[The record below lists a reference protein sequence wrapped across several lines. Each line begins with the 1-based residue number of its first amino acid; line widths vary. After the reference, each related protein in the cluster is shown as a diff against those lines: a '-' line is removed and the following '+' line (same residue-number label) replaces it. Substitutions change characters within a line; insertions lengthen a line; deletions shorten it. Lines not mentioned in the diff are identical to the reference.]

1 MKNNIIKMYF
11 LKAILWFMVS
21 MPIIVIFFTD
31 EHNLSI
37 SQVMLL
43 QGIYS
48 ITIAFFE
55 IPSGYIAD
63 ILGRKKSIIFG
74 TVFSFIGFIFFSF
87 FSGFVFFAIAQIF
100 VGIGGSLISGSDVAL
115 IYDTL
120 IEINQTESYTK
131 IEGKNYAIGNFSEA
145 TAGILGGILA
155 VTSLYLPIYVQTV
168 IIFFSIPVAFSLIEP
183 SINLN
188 EKSQNSLYD
197 IKNVFI
203 STLIDNTRL
212 KWLIILSSFV
222 GVATL
227 SIAWFIQPYFQ
238 LIGIHLSLF
247 GFLWALLNFLAG
259 ISSYNAYRFINF
271 YRTKYFYYIIS
282 ILIFSCIF
290 FMGLNISYF
299 GIFFIIIIY
308 IIRGILTPFLKDE
321 INKII
326 ESKRRATI
334 LSIRSF
340 LIRITFA
347 ISAPLIAYCGEIY
360 SFSFSLY
367 LLAIFVG
374 FFLFVSS
381 YKIYKLNTNV

>member
-1 MKNNIIKMYF
+1 MRDNIIKMYF

-31 EHNLSI
+31 KHNLSI
-37 SQVMLL
+37 SQVMIL

-48 ITIAFFE
+48 LTIAFFE

-63 ILGRKKSIIFG
+63 ILGRRKSIIFG
-74 TVFSFIGFIFFSF
+74 TIFTFIGFIFFSF
-87 FSGFVFFAIAQIF
+87 FSGFVVFAVAQIF
-100 VGIGGSLISGSDVAL
+100 VGLGGSLISGSDVAL

-120 IEINQTESYTK
+120 IETNQTENYTK

-155 VTSLYLPIYVQTV
+155 VTSLYIPIYVQTF
-168 IIFFSIPVAFSLIEP
+168 IIFFSIPVGFSLIEP
-183 SINLN
+183 NINKDEKIQKSIL
-188 EKSQNSLYD
+188 D
-197 IKNVFI
+197 IKSVFI
-203 STLIDNTRL
+203 DTLIVNTKL
-212 KWLIILSSFV
+212 KWLIILSSSV
-222 GVATL
+222 GLATL

-247 GFLWALLNFLAG
+247 GLLWALLNFLAG
-259 ISSYNAYRFINF
+259 ISSYNTYRFLN
-271 YRTKYFYYIIS
+271 YYKTKYFYFAIS
-282 ILIFSCIF
+282 TLIFSCILM
-290 FMGLNISYF
+290 MGLNISYF

-308 IIRGILTPFLKDE
+308 IIRGILTPFLRDE

-326 ESKRRATI
+326 ESNRRATI

-340 LIRITFA
+340 LIRISFA

-381 YKIYKLNTNV
+381 YKIYKLNTNA

>member
-21 MPIIVIFFTD
+21 MPIIVIFFTN

-37 SQVMLL
+37 SQVMIL
-43 QGIYS
+43 QAIYS

-100 VGIGGSLISGSDVAL
+100 VGLGGSLISGSDVAL

-145 TAGILGGILA
+145 AAGILGGILA
-155 VTSLYLPIYVQTV
+155 VTSLYLPIYVQTF

-183 SINLN
+183 NVNKDKKIKKSIL
-188 EKSQNSLYD
+188 D
-197 IKNVFI
+197 IKNVFVE
-203 STLIDNTRL
+203 TLMINSRL

-238 LIGIHLSLF
+238 LIGVHLSLF
-247 GFLWALLNFLAG
+247 GLLWASLNFLAG
-259 ISSYNAYRFINF
+259 ISSYNAYRFIN
-271 YRTKYFYYIIS
+271 YYKTKYFYFIIS
-282 ILIFSCIF
+282 TLLFSCIL
-290 FMGLNISYF
+290 FMGFTFSYF
-299 GIFFIIIIY
+299 GIFFVIVIY
-308 IIRGILTPFLKDE
+308 IIRGILTPFLRDE

-340 LIRITFA
+340 VIRISFA
-347 ISAPLIAYCGEIY
+347 ISAPLIAYFGEIY
-360 SFSFSLY
+360 SFSFSFY
-367 LLAIFVG
+367 ILAIFVG

-381 YKIYKLNTNV
+381 YKIYKLNTNA